1 MSKLTRTRPRRIRA
15 AAFRGFTL
23 IELMITVAIIAII
36 AAIAFPSYTNYVTRA
51 NMAEGKVLVMNTAQA
66 LERCYTRF
74 SSYRAVDG
82 CNLGLPLE
90 SENGW
95 YRITASGSSFAVATF
110 NVAAV
115 PQGIQATR
123 DTKCGNFVL
132 NERGQ
137 RNVGLAGG
145 NQNIVR
151 DCW

>member
-1 MSKLTRTRPRRIRA
+1 MNKLTVTKLHPMPPQGL
-15 AAFRGFTL
+15 RGFTL

-51 NMAEGKVLVMNTAQA
+51 NMAEGKALVMNTAQA

-74 SSYRAVDG
+74 SSYRPDDG

-90 SENGW
+90 SENGR
-95 YRITASGSSFAVATF
+95 YQITSVSSSFGVTTF
-110 NVAAV
+110 SIAAV
-115 PQGIQATR
+115 PQGVQATR
-123 DTKCGNFVL
+123 DTKCGNFIL

-137 RNVGLAGG
+137 RNVSLADG